1 MSLIL
6 ARNTAGKQCDNND
19 YEDQDFVDGK
29 PFPKPGTF
37 KYGTSAKDRH
47 KRSEM
52 PEHPSLESVEDE
64 YRDEDA
70 FNFVFRG
77 LTNGKL
83 LPDEDEGHSIQKI
96 FVSLALLAIGSLITI
111 VGTTIGADI
120 LVRAEAEQVAKRVL
134 AKMEEADM
142 TQLQNAQ
149 QIADVTDRLR
159 KTVQE
164 HTNE

>member
-6 ARNTAGKQCDNND
+6 ARIAAGKQCDNND

-52 PEHPSLESVEDE
+52 PEHPSLESVE
-64 YRDEDA
+64 A

-149 QIADVTDRLR
+149 QIADVTDGLR